1 MCRLA
6 ATGLARDHG
15 ISARYTPEYNGLV
28 QARLPSLLLRQ
39 TPSRTVGVLAGAACV
54 AAVTLLLFPLRQF
67 VPSNSLGVVYLL
79 AVLLISTVFGRGPGL
94 ATAVASAVAYE
105 YFHLPPFY
113 RWTLT
118 GSGELVTILV
128 FLAAA
133 LLAGFVG
140 DLARSRAVEAEEQR
154 RTADLAA
161 DLAHLLLR
169 AEDLRTA
176 LPAAAQ
182 CLARALELRYAAIE
196 QAVVA
201 ADARYAALPLRDGAT
216 QIATLLIPTDLP
228 KPTMLRLRRQV
239 VPSLRALLAAARDR
253 EAVAE
258 EQAALRRIATLVAGG
273 TNPSE
278 VFNAVTRE
286 MGRIM
291 GTRYTDMNRFEADGT
306 LTMLS
311 HWDDHGGRD
320 HFVPLGSR
328 WPIEDMPVA
337 RMVWQTGKPARL
349 TTCDE
354 DAGEFLRRAR
364 DWALGSVVGSP
375 IMVEN
380 QLWGVMIVFSRA
392 EDPQPEAIEERMMKF
407 TELLGT
413 AIANAESRAELTA
426 SRARIIAAA
435 DESRRRIERDLHD
448 GAQQRLVTLGLELR
462 KAEAMAPP
470 YLKALLSHTVEG
482 LAGAADDLQ
491 ELSRG
496 LHPAM
501 LSKGGLCP
509 ALKML
514 ARRSSVPVELNVS
527 DVGPQP
533 ERVEAGVYYVVSEA
547 LTNAAKHAKA
557 SIVHIDLTVD
567 DTAVRLCIRDDGIG
581 GADPRNGS
589 GLIGLKDR
597 VAVIGGEMEITSPVG
612 SGTSLVVT
620 IPC

>member
-1 MCRLA
+1 MLRK
-6 ATGLARDHG
+6 T
-15 ISARYTPEYNGLV
+15 
-28 QARLPSLLLRQ
+28 PSLK
-39 TPSRTVGVLAGAACV
+39 VGVLAGAACV
-54 AAVTLLLFPLRQF
+54 AVVTMLLFPLRQF

-79 AVLLISTVFGRGPGL
+79 GVLLISTAFGLRPGL

-105 YFHLPPFY
+105 YFHMPPFY

-118 GSGELVTILV
+118 GDGEMVTILV
-128 FLAAA
+128 FLATA

-161 DLAHLLLR
+161 DLAHLLLQ
-169 AEDLRTA
+169 AGDLRTA

-182 CLARALELRYAAIE
+182 RLAQALELPYAVIRPE
-196 QAVVA
+196 VVA
-201 ADARYAALPLRDGAT
+201 ADEYHVALPLRDGAT
-216 QIATLLIPTDLP
+216 QVATLLIPTGLP
-228 KPTMLRLRRQV
+228 ESTLMRLHEQV
-239 VPSLRALLAAARDR
+239 VTSLQALLGAACDR

-258 EQAALRRIATLVAGG
+258 EQAALRRIATLVASGADP
-273 TNPSE
+273 TE

-286 MGRIM
+286 LGRIM
-291 GTRYTDMNRFEADGT
+291 GTRYTDMNRFESDGT

-328 WPIEDMPVA
+328 WPIQDMPVA
-337 RMVWQTGKPARL
+337 KLVWQTGKPARR
-349 TTCDE
+349 TTFD
-354 DAGEFLRRAR
+354 DGAGEFLKRAR
-364 DWALGSVVGSP
+364 EWALRSAVGSP

-380 QLWGVMIVFSRA
+380 QLWGVMIAFSRA

-413 AIANAESRAELTA
+413 AIANAQSRAELTA

-462 KAEAMAPP
+462 AAEAMAPP
-470 YLKALLSHTVEG
+470 DLRARLSHLVEG
-482 LAGAADDLQ
+482 LAGAVEDLQ

-514 ARRSSVPVELNVS
+514 ARRSSVPVKLNVNN
-527 DVGPQP
+527 VGSQP
-533 ERVEAGVYYVVSEA
+533 ERVEAAVYYIVSEA
-547 LTNAAKHAKA
+547 LTNTAKHAQA
-557 SIVHIDLTVD
+557 SVVHIDLTVD
-567 DTAVRLCIRDDGIG
+567 DMAVRLCIRDDGIG

-612 SGTSLVVT
+612 SGTSLLIT

>member
-1 MCRLA
+1 M
-6 ATGLARDHG
+6 
-15 ISARYTPEYNGLV
+15 
-28 QARLPSLLLRQ
+28 
-39 TPSRTVGVLAGAACV
+39 AGAACV
-54 AAVTLLLFPLRQF
+54 AVVTLLLFPLRQF
-67 VPSNSLGVVYLL
+67 VPPHSLGVVYLL
-79 AVLLISTVFGRGPGL
+79 GVLLISTVFGLASGL
-94 ATAVASAVAYE
+94 ATAVASALSYE

-113 RWTLT
+113 KWTLT
-118 GSGELVTILV
+118 GSGELVTTLL
-128 FLAAA
+128 FFATA
-133 LLAGFVG
+133 LLVGFVA

-154 RTADLAA
+154 RTAGLAA

-182 CLARALELRYAAIE
+182 CLAQALELRYAAIE
-196 QAVVA
+196 PEVVP
-201 ADARYAALPLRDGAT
+201 ADEHHAALPLRDGAT
-216 QIATLLIPTDLP
+216 QIATLLIPVDLP
-228 KPTMLRLRRQV
+228 EPTLRRLHRQV
-239 VPSLRALLAAARDR
+239 VPSLQALLAAACDR

-258 EQAALRRIATLVAGG
+258 EQAALRRVATLVAGG
-273 TNPSE
+273 ADPSE

-291 GTRYTDMNRFEADGT
+291 GTRYTDMNRFEPDGT
-306 LTMLS
+306 LTVLS
-311 HWDDHGGRD
+311 HWDDHGCRD

-328 WPIEDMPVA
+328 RPIEDMPVA
-337 RMVWQTGKPARL
+337 KLVWHTRKPARRS
-349 TTCDE
+349 TD
-354 DAGEFLRRAR
+354 DDDAAGEFLRRAR
-364 DWALGSVVGSP
+364 EWALGSVVGSP

-380 QLWGVMIVFSRA
+380 QLWGVMIAFSRA

-413 AIANAESRAELTA
+413 AIANAQSRAELTA

-462 KAEAMAPP
+462 AAEAIVPP
-470 YLKALLSHTVEG
+470 DLKSHLSHMVEG
-482 LAGAADDLQ
+482 LAGAIEDLQ

-496 LHPAM
+496 LHPGM

-514 ARRSSVPVELNVS
+514 ARRSSVPVEL
-527 DVGPQP
+527 DVGNVRTQP
-533 ERVEAGVYYVVSEA
+533 ERVEAAVYYIVSEA
-547 LTNAAKHAKA
+547 LTNAAKHAQA
-557 SIVHIDLTVD
+557 SVVHIDLSVD
-567 DTAVRLCIRDDGIG
+567 DTAVRLRVRDDGIG

-597 VAVIGGEMEITSPVG
+597 VAVIGGDMEISSPVG
-612 SGTSLVVT
+612 SGTSLLVT